1 MKWAAVL
8 CLAVVSVHGTTLV
21 ALWTPDRIVLGAD
34 SRVVTDIG
42 SSDAC
47 KIGHSGDVWMA
58 ASGLV
63 VEARTG
69 YSLGTVARRALGDSG
84 PLQLRV
90 GRFVEAVQRP
100 LEQAVAALRVDAPA
114 DYALLRSGRPVL
126 QAIFAVRENDHPV
139 LATVALVM
147 NSAGEIEPRGSYV
160 DGSDAR
166 GPRLIYAGR
175 QERIREYIKTHPR
188 WIDDEAHDLVRKL
201 VQVEID
207 AGSPFVG
214 GPVDVISIDRA
225 GARWIE
231 LKSACTGR

>member
-8 CLAVVSVHGTTLV
+8 CLGTLPVQATTLV

-34 SRVVTDIG
+34 SRVITDVG
-42 SSDAC
+42 SSQAC
-47 KIGHSGDVWMA
+47 KIGLSGDVWMA

-63 VEARTG
+63 AEARSG
-69 YSLGTVARRALGDSG
+69 YLVGPIARRALGDSG
-84 PLQLRV
+84 PLQGRV
-90 GRFVEAVQRP
+90 ERFVEAVQQP
-100 LEQAVAALRVDAPA
+100 LAQAVAALRVDAPA
-114 DYALLRSGRPVL
+114 DYAQLRSGRPVL
-126 QAIFAVRENDHPV
+126 QAIFAVRENGRPV

-147 NSAGEIEPRGSYV
+147 NSAGELEPRGSYI

-166 GPRLIYAGR
+166 GPRLIYAGQ
-175 QERIREYIKTHPR
+175 QERIRAYIKTHPA

-214 GPVDVISIDRA
+214 GPVDVISIDHA

-231 LKSACTGR
+231 LKSACTSK